1 MKKKAKKGS
10 TWTATQRDRYIKR
23 EPSASAK
30 GKPEVIVSK
39 HTGRVL
45 GRFASKAAAEK
56 GWKKTMKRI
65 HSF

>member
-1 MKKKAKKGS
+1 MEKKPKKS
-10 TWTATQRDRYIKR
+10 NWTAKQRDRYIKR
-23 EPSASAK
+23 EPSPRAK

-56 GWKKTMKRI
+56 GWSRTMKRI
-65 HSF
+65 HSH